1 MIYLI
6 PTIFFVYGY
15 LYYRKIVRFIEMP
28 FMEQAP
34 CFLKKNTQSIKHK
47 RLDGTQSTMFLRQGI
62 YGSIEKSG

>member
-34 CFLKKNTQSIKHK
+34 CFLKKKTHNQSNTNALTEHK
-47 RLDGTQSTMFLRQGI
+47 AQCFCAKVSMGQ
-62 YGSIEKSG
+62 